1 MPAKTAF
8 TEFLSKR
15 YLVETYDTHHG
26 CLRCWICNGGG
37 TGEGEERGEV

>member
-15 YLVETYDTHHG
+15 YLVETYDTYHG
-26 CLRCWICNGGG
+26 CLRCWIFHGGSAR
-37 TGEGEERGEV
+37 ERKKRGEV